1 MQKSEA
7 ILGSMEMVKQSFGA
21 AMTRGVVPGVMRLGQ
36 KIPLKNK
43 VSDFFSPLTSRVGAG
58 GRYVGN
64 QWNKLPGVARYG
76 TGLTLTAGFPTM
88 MYMGGKSEA
97 EDHVA
102 NKAYE
107 DAYNLTQQRIG
118 EEWAKMPSWQ
128 RYATSVL
135 GVENAMAMKNLFNES
150 KNEPLTYSS
159 VDATGNKT
167 YY

>member
-43 VSDFFSPLTSRVGAG
+43 VSDFFSPFTSRVGAG
-58 GRYVGN
+58 GRFVGK
-64 QWNKLPGVARYG
+64 QWDKVPGVARYG
-76 TGLTLTAGFPTM
+76 IGGATTLAFPTM

-118 EEWAKMPSWQ
+118 EEWAKMPAWQ

-150 KNEPLTYSS
+150 KNAPLTYSS

>member
-7 ILGSMEMVKQSFGA
+7 ILGSMEMVKQASVASLGAKALSFGK
-21 AMTRGVVPGVMRLGQ
+21 
-36 KIPLKNK
+36 KILLIG
-43 VSDFFSPLTSRVGAG
+43 STA
-58 GRYVGN
+58 RYVGN

-76 TGLTLTAGFPTM
+76 IGGATTLAFPTM

-118 EEWAKMPSWQ
+118 EEWSKMPAWQ

-150 KNEPLTYSS
+150 KNAPLTYSS

>member
-1 MQKSEA
+1 MQKSEV

-21 AMTRGVVPGVMRLGQ
+21 AMTRGIVPGVMRLGQ

-43 VSDFFSPLTSRVGAG
+43 VSNFLYPLTSRVGAG
-58 GRYVGN
+58 GRYVGT
-64 QWNKLPGVARYG
+64 QWNKLPGTARYG
-76 TGLTLTAGFPTM
+76 AGLTLTAGFPALG
-88 MYMGGKSEA
+88 YFSGKSEA

-118 EEWAKMPSWQ
+118 EEWAKMPAWQ

-135 GVENAMAMKNLFNES
+135 GVENAMALKNMASSS

>member
-7 ILGSMEMVKQSFGA
+7 ILGSMQMVKQSSGA
-21 AMTRGVVPGVMRLGQ
+21 GVMRLVQ
-36 KIPLKNK
+36 KIPFKNK
-43 VSDFFSPLTSRVGAG
+43 VSNFFSPFTSRVGAG
-58 GRYVGN
+58 GRYVGK
-64 QWNKLPGVARYG
+64 QWNKVPGVARYG
-76 TGLTLTAGFPTM
+76 IGGAATLAFPTIL
-88 MYMGGKSEA
+88 YTGGKSEA

-107 DAYNLTQQRIG
+107 DAYNLTQQRVG
-118 EEWAKMPSWQ
+118 EEWAKMPAWQ

-135 GVENAMAMKNLFNES
+135 GVENAMALKNMASSS

>member
-1 MQKSEA
+1 
-7 ILGSMEMVKQSFGA
+7 
-21 AMTRGVVPGVMRLGQ
+21 
-36 KIPLKNK
+36 
-43 VSDFFSPLTSRVGAG
+43 
-58 GRYVGN
+58 
-64 QWNKLPGVARYG
+64 
-76 TGLTLTAGFPTM
+76 M

-118 EEWAKMPSWQ
+118 EEWAKMPAWQ

-150 KNEPLTYSS
+150 KNAPLTYSS